1 MEDPLLVNAKQE
13 DEKQIRW
20 EKLKKVAS
28 MAAPMVVVN
37 ISQYLLQ
44 ATSTMIVGHKSE
56 RDLAGIALASSI
68 ANVTGFSLLV
78 RTYLPF
84 CPI

>member
-1 MEDPLLVNAKQE
+1 MEVNQKE
-13 DEKQIRW
+13 VDQIRW

-37 ISQYLLQ
+37 ISQ

-56 RDLAGIALASSI
+56 ISLAGIALASSI

-78 RTYLPF
+78 S
-84 CPI
+84 